1 MGPGLLALG
10 AAAALLRGAHAHA
23 QKNSTC
29 STLVEDSCWYNP
41 GPHVVATLKGV
52 QTAAECCAACDKN
65 PRCLAFTLNMGDSR
79 TCYLKDGLAI
89 QPHPGNCTSG
99 GTILPTPPPPPT
111 PPPGPAPPN
120 AKSVLFIA
128 IDDLRPELGAYGSHV
143 PTPHLDAFAKEAL
156 VFTNAYIQYS
166 FCCPSRNS
174 FMTGRRREHSHPTT
188 PPHPRSLG
196 RACNKQAQQNPRLE
210 LHRAQPSHPC
220 PLARSRC
227 RLGAFG
233 CRRTISASRAQA
245 RTGSASRSGSSSTA
259 TSRTAS
265 ASSITRVSAAALA
278 SSCQTE
284 PHKVAAAQI
293 TLPTLSESLLFWHV
307 QMRPAN

>member
-111 PPPGPAPPN
+111 PPPGPAPPH

-220 PLARSRC
+220 PACTFSLPTGRVWLPQDHFREPSTGENWVSFPEWFKQHGYFTHG
-227 RLGAFG
+227 LGKLYHPSK
-233 CRRTISASRAQA
+233 R
-245 RTGSASRSGSSSTA
+245 SST
-259 TSRTAS
+259 R
-265 ASSITRVSAAALA
+265 
-278 SSCQTE
+278 
-284 PHKVAAAQI
+284 
-293 TLPTLSESLLFWHV
+293 LFV
-307 QMRPAN
+307 PD

>member
-1 MGPGLLALG
+1 MGTGLLVLG
-10 AAAALLRGAHAHA
+10 AAAALLRGAPAHA

-174 FMTGRRREHSHPTT
+174 FMTGRR
-188 PPHPRSLG
+188 
-196 RACNKQAQQNPRLE
+196 
-210 LHRAQPSHPC
+210 
-220 PLARSRC
+220 
-227 RLGAFG
+227 
-233 CRRTISASRAQA
+233 
-245 RTGSASRSGSSSTA
+245 
-259 TSRTAS
+259 
-265 ASSITRVSAAALA
+265 
-278 SSCQTE
+278 
-284 PHKVAAAQI
+284 
-293 TLPTLSESLLFWHV
+293 
-307 QMRPAN
+307 